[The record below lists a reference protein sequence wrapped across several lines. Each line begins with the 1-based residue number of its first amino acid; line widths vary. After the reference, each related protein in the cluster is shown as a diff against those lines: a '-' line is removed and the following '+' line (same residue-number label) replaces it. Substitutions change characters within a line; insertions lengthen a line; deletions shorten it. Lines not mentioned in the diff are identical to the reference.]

1 MYVCICF
8 IFIIIYI
15 CIHILFIDVYSI
27 YMCIYICVCDYVCV
41 VICAIVLPPS
51 ATPSGVCESQ
61 ARGPYEI
68 PDADLGGERFE
79 TIQRAWNRFC
89 TSGFILGKSSGQEN
103 HRSLCISNTWN

>member
-1 MYVCICF
+1 M
-8 IFIIIYI
+8 
-15 CIHILFIDVYSI
+15 
-27 YMCIYICVCDYVCV
+27 CVCDYVCV